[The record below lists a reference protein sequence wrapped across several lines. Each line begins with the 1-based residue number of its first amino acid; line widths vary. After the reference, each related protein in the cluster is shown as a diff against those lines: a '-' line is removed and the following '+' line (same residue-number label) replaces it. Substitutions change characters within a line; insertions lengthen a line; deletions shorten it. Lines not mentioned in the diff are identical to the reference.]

1 MIRLALNCTKWTH
14 KKGSSKGKYSLNATL
29 QELEVQEEI
38 RLEELLQNVQL
49 QEDFLQ
55 DLPTLEDHLAE
66 VERLIEQM
74 EKELEEYLN
83 EP

>member
-14 KKGSSKGKYSLNATL
+14 KKGSSKGRYSLNATL
-29 QELEVQEEI
+29 QELEVQGEI
-38 RLEELLQNVQL
+38 RLEELLQNVQH

-74 EKELEEYLN
+74 ERELEEYLYG
-83 EP
+83 